1 MVRKFFF
8 IGFGAFTL
16 ICCVFIFMY
25 GGYSSLIFLP
35 LGLSLLI
42 TGIKLKGSP
51 HVQKRKLLL
60 KRIALSNFTNFHG
73 RHELKLQSG
82 FNLIYGPGGSGK
94 TNLGR
99 AFRFAILGDS
109 DLPLKSLI
117 NCTHAQECQ
126 KTSEDPSCQVEVEIL
141 QEKRSYLFKRTR
153 SLLGNGQMQQI
164 GTSDLDLDRFFTLI
178 MDALYIFPGFIFV
191 LILSVLLGP
200 GIWQTAL
207 AVSMGRIPA
216 NFRMIRSITLTIKER
231 GFIEAE
237 RILGASNLH
246 IIRRHIAPYY
256 VSILFVTISLGLARG
271 TLAISGLGF
280 LGLGIPPPTPEW
292 GTELALGRSVLLRGA
307 WWNVVFPG
315 IFVLIAMLAF
325 NLLSE
330 GLDVIMNPTVRKL
343 K

>member
-1 MVRKFFF
+1 MKMSIIEKIRESNFVKFYKISPRSAKLMTI
-8 IGFGAFTL
+8 IGGF
-16 ICCVFIFMY
+16 
-25 GGYSSLIFLP
+25 
-35 LGLSLLI
+35 LSLLLTI
-42 TGIKLKGSP
+42 FALFGPIIVPYDPLELSTETLEPPSSRHFMGTDQLGRDLFSRLLVGTKYSLGVSLIAVGISLIIGIF
-51 HVQKRKLLL
+51 LG
-60 KRIALSNFTNFHG
+60 ALSGYFG
-73 RHELKLQSG
+73 
-82 FNLIYGPGGSGK
+82 GP
-94 TNLGR
+94 
-99 AFRFAILGDS
+99 
-109 DLPLKSLI
+109 
-117 NCTHAQECQ
+117 
-126 KTSEDPSCQVEVEIL
+126 
-141 QEKRSYLFKRTR
+141 
-153 SLLGNGQMQQI
+153 
-164 GTSDLDLDRFFTLI
+164 LDRFFTLI

>member
-1 MVRKFFF
+1 MSILQKFKDSNFVKFYKIAPRSAKVLTMVGGSLCLILIVFGVFGDF
-8 IGFGAFTL
+8 IAPYDPLELSSETL
-16 ICCVFIFMY
+16 DPPSMRHIMGTDQLGRDVFSRLVV
-25 GGYSSLIFLP
+25 GTKYSLGVSLIAV
-35 LGLSLLI
+35 GLSLIVGI
-42 TGIKLKGSP
+42 TLGS
-51 HVQKRKLLL
+51 L
-60 KRIALSNFTNFHG
+60 
-73 RHELKLQSG
+73 SG
-82 FNLIYGPGGSGK
+82 FFGGP
-94 TNLGR
+94 
-99 AFRFAILGDS
+99 
-109 DLPLKSLI
+109 
-117 NCTHAQECQ
+117 
-126 KTSEDPSCQVEVEIL
+126 
-141 QEKRSYLFKRTR
+141 
-153 SLLGNGQMQQI
+153 
-164 GTSDLDLDRFFTLI
+164 LDRFLVLI
-178 MDALYIFPGFIFV
+178 MDALYTFPGFIYV
-191 LILSVLLGP
+191 LMLSVLLGP

-207 AVSMGRIPA
+207 AVSVGRIPA

-292 GTELALGRSVLLRGA
+292 GTELALGRTVLLRGA
-307 WWNVVFPG
+307 WWNVIFPG
-315 IFVLIAMLAF
+315 MFVLIAMLAF

>member
-1 MVRKFFF
+1 LNGEKKMSIIQKIRDSNFVKFYKISTRSAKVMTV
-8 IGFGAFTL
+8 IGGILSLLLTIFAIFGPLIVPYDPLELSTETL
-16 ICCVFIFMY
+16 EPPSSRHLM
-25 GGYSSLIFLP
+25 GTDQLGRDLYSRLLVGTKYSLGVSLIAV
-35 LGLSLLI
+35 GISLI
-42 TGIKLKGSP
+42 TGIFLGA
-51 HVQKRKLLL
+51 
-60 KRIALSNFTNFHG
+60 I
-73 RHELKLQSG
+73 SG
-82 FNLIYGPGGSGK
+82 YFGGP
-94 TNLGR
+94 
-99 AFRFAILGDS
+99 
-109 DLPLKSLI
+109 
-117 NCTHAQECQ
+117 
-126 KTSEDPSCQVEVEIL
+126 
-141 QEKRSYLFKRTR
+141 
-153 SLLGNGQMQQI
+153 
-164 GTSDLDLDRFFTLI
+164 LDRFLTLI

-216 NFRMIRSITLTIKER
+216 NFRMIRSITLSIKER

-315 IFVLIAMLAF
+315 LFVLIAMLAF